1 MPELLSLLTLVVC
14 FIGIA
19 VFAKYFGESGLYVYS
34 SVSIIAANIQV
45 LKLTK
50 YAFWNEPVALGTVL
64 FATTFAVD
72 NILTEHYG
80 AASAKRNVWIGFVSY
95 LFFVIVMLI
104 AIQHPTVQY
113 EEDCANLASELAA
126 LFTPGVRILLASVIS
141 YLVSQL
147 LDVHIFVQ
155 LRSLLDGRYLA
166 FRTCVSMAI
175 SSFIDNFV
183 FSLLAW
189 VILAENP
196 VSWSVLSTTY
206 IVPSYLL
213 RLSIVMLC
221 VPFVRCI
228 NSLIIGRS
236 NV

>member
-64 FATTFAVD
+64 FSTTFAVD

-126 LFTPGVRILLASVIS
+126 LFTPGVRI
-141 YLVSQL
+141 
-147 LDVHIFVQ
+147 